1 MTGESGMYL
10 LDTNVVS
17 ELRKAKSGRASPK
30 VIEWARSVPPASLY
44 LSAIT
49 VLEIELGILLI
60 ERRDAV
66 QSAQLRSWMSG
77 HVLPSF
83 TDRILPVDTAVA
95 LRCARLHVPDPGAER
110 DMLIAA
116 TALAHGFTLVTRNV
130 VDFKGLELQLLNPWE

>member
-1 MTGESGMYL
+1 MYL

-17 ELRKAKSGRASPK
+17 ELRKAKSGKASPK

-60 ERRDAV
+60 ERKDAA
-66 QSAQLRSWMSG
+66 QGAQLRSWMSG

-83 TDRILPVDTAVA
+83 ADRILPVDTAVA

-116 TALAHGFTLVTRNV
+116 TALVHGFTLVTRNMA
-130 VDFKGLELQLLNPWE
+130 DFKGIELEVLNPWG

>member
-1 MTGESGMYL
+1 MYL

-17 ELRKAKSGRASPK
+17 ELRKAKSGKASPK
-30 VIEWARSVPPASLY
+30 VVDWARGVSPSSLY
-44 LSAIT
+44 ISAIT

-60 ERRDAV
+60 ERKDAA
-66 QSAQLRSWMSG
+66 QGGQLRAWMNG

-83 TDRILPVDTAVA
+83 ADRILPVDTAVA

-116 TALAHGFTLVTRNV
+116 TALVHGFTLVTRNV
-130 VDFKGLELQLLNPWE
+130 VDFKGLELQVLNPWD

>member
-1 MTGESGMYL
+1 MYL

-17 ELRKAKSGRASPK
+17 ELRKAKSRKASLK
-30 VIEWARSVPPASLY
+30 VIEWARSVAPASLY

-60 ERRDAV
+60 ERKDAV
-66 QSAQLRSWMSG
+66 QGAQLRSWMSG

-83 TDRILPVDTAVA
+83 TDRILPVDTTVA

-110 DMLIAA
+110 DMLIGA
-116 TALAHGFTLVTRNV
+116 TALVHGFTLVTRNV
-130 VDFKGLELQLLNPWE
+130 ADFKGIELAVLNPWE

>member
-1 MTGESGMYL
+1 MYL

-17 ELRKAKSGRASPK
+17 ELRKAKSGKASPQ
-30 VIEWARSVPPASLY
+30 VVDWARSVAPSSLY
-44 LSAIT
+44 ISAIT

-60 ERRDAV
+60 ERKDAG
-66 QSAQLRSWMSG
+66 QGAQLRAWMNE

-83 TDRILPVDTAVA
+83 ADRILPVDTAVA

-116 TALAHGFTLVTRNV
+116 TALVHGFTLVTRNV
-130 VDFKGLELQLLNPWE
+130 VDFKGLELQMLNPWE

>member
-1 MTGESGMYL
+1 MIGASGMYL

-17 ELRKAKSGRASPK
+17 ELRKAKSGKASPK

-60 ERRDAV
+60 ERKDAA
-66 QSAQLRSWMSG
+66 QGAQLRSWMSG

-83 TDRILPVDTAVA
+83 ADRILPVDTAVA

-116 TALAHGFTLVTRNV
+116 TALVHGFTLVTRNMA
-130 VDFKGLELQLLNPWE
+130 DFKGIELEVLNPWG